1 MIEIQ
6 KIYESLYLNK
16 DKFIVLITGGRGSGK
31 SYNAS
36 TFIER
41 LTFQAGHKILFS
53 RYTMV
58 SAAVSIIPEI
68 TEKIALD
75 QVSQYFEITS
85 KEIINKRSGSS
96 VIFKGIKTSSGNQTA
111 NLKSIQGL
119 TTFVGDE
126 MEEWESEE
134 DYDKLMLSIRQKGIQ
149 NRILLILN
157 PSTSDHW
164 IYKKYIQKSHRLEYI
179 DGVDVQISTHP
190 EVLHIH
196 STYLDNQVHLSE
208 QFLREVR
215 RIKEQSLSE
224 CTLNGQLDTFA
235 FNKSKY
241 ATKIIGRW
249 SDISEGVI
257 FEKWEIGQF
266 DSSLPYCYGQDY
278 GFSLDPDTLI
288 KVAVDDK
295 GKRIYVKELYYKCDQ
310 LGLNNLYQLNKSLID
325 RPVDLIIAD
334 RQEGRL
340 IEDLANLG
348 LNIKPC
354 YKAPGS
360 VTAAITSMLN
370 YTIIVDMDSFNVMQE
385 LKKYKWSDKKA
396 GIPVD
401 KNNHAID
408 SIRYA
413 FDYLTCWN
421 YSNDLSILSVFG

>member
-6 KIYESLYLNK
+6 KIYESLYLNR
-16 DKFIVLITGGRGSGK
+16 DKFIILITGGRGSGK
-31 SYNAS
+31 SYNVS

-41 LTFQAGHKILFS
+41 LTFESGHKILFC

-68 TEKIALD
+68 TKKIELD
-75 QVSQYFEITS
+75 RVGKYFQVSG
-85 KEIINKRSGSS
+85 KEIINKRSASS
-96 VIFKGIKTSSGNQTA
+96 IIFKGIKTSSGNQTA

-149 NRILLILN
+149 NRILLVLN
-157 PSTSDHW
+157 PTTSDHW
-164 IYKKYIQKSHRLEYI
+164 VYKKYIEKTHRLEYI
-179 DGVDVQISTHP
+179 DGVHVQISSHP

-196 STYLDNQVHLSE
+196 STYLDNLLYLSE
-208 QFLREVR
+208 PFLREVQ
-215 RIKEQSLSE
+215 RIRAQSLSE
-224 CTLNGQLDTFA
+224 STVNGVFDSFA

-241 ATKIIGRW
+241 AAKIIGRW
-249 SDISEGVI
+249 SDIAEGVI
-257 FEKWEIGQF
+257 FENWEIGQF
-266 DSSLPYCYGQDY
+266 DSSIPYCYGQDY
-278 GFSLDPDTLI
+278 GFSVDPDTLI
-288 KVAVDDK
+288 KVAVDQK
-295 GKRIYVKELYYKCDQ
+295 GKKIYVKELYYKCGQ
-310 LGLNNLYQLNKSLID
+310 LGLGDLYQMNKRLID
-325 RPVDLIIAD
+325 KPSDLIIAD

-360 VTAAITSMLN
+360 VTAGITSMLN
-370 YTIIVDMDSFNVMQE
+370 YAIIVDTDSFNVIQE
-385 LKKYKWSDKKA
+385 LKKYKWSNKKA
-396 GIPVD
+396 GIPTD
-401 KNNHAID
+401 RNNHAID

-413 FDYLTCWN
+413 FDFLSCRDYC
-421 YSNDLSILSVFG
+421 NDLSLLSVFG